1 MSLVNH
7 VFPRAGLTGAI
18 AVLLFL
24 CAATGAVAGGNPELL
39 EPTEG
44 TDGFKVIELD
54 EFTFAWQ
61 VRDDSLDVR
70 ISAPTTGWVALGFEP
85 SRAMR
90 DADMRIGFVADG
102 SVEVEDHFGVS
113 AINHRADSDLGGTSD
128 VSDIGGSEEDGRTTL
143 TFTTPLDSGDR
154 YDAALTPG
162 EEVIVIYAH
171 GGDGVDD
178 YTTKHVARG
187 GFRVVL

>member
-1 MSLVNH
+1 MPLSETRI
-7 VFPRAGLTGAI
+7 PRAGLVG
-18 AVLLFL
+18 VLTLVLSL
-24 CAATGAVAGGNPELL
+24 CVAAAAVAGGNVELM

-44 TDGFKVIELD
+44 PEGFNVVEME

-70 ISAPTTGWVALGFEP
+70 ISAPTTGWVAIGFEP
-85 SRAMR
+85 TRAMN
-90 DADMRIGFVADG
+90 DADMRFGFVADG
-102 SVEVEDHFGVS
+102 SVEVADHFGVS
-113 AINHRADSDLGGTSD
+113 AINHRFDTDLGGTRD
-128 VSDIGGSEEDGRTTL
+128 VSNVGGSEEGGRTTL
-143 TFTTPLDSGDR
+143 TFTMPLDSGDE

-162 EEVIVIYAH
+162 EEVILIYAH

-187 GFRVVL
+187 GFKVVL